1 MPAAALIVPA
11 LEFVATEAGVLAAGE
26 TLAGTVG
33 AALGASTA
41 AGSVLGVTT
50 VANVVG
56 GAVIGA
62 GVGAATSAIQ
72 GGDIGQG
79 FLLGGIT
86 GGAGPVISGA
96 ASSLVGPEVA
106 GSTTLAK
113 GLSGALSG
121 AGKGALGAA
130 LQGGDVGMAALTGGL
145 GGGITG
151 AATEGLG
158 LGKFES
164 GLLGGGVNYALGQAF
179 APDALT
185 RRAISASP
193 VTPTTSPT
201 ITGQTSTTQSSAPI
215 GGALLASPTLGY
227 TPGSS
232 FLGGTDSSKPSQN
245 VWNQASLKEGAQVGP
260 GSDGSQAQSS

>member
-1 MPAAALIVPA
+1 MPAAALVVPA
-11 LEFVATEAGVLAAGE
+11 LEFAATEAGVLAAGE

-96 ASSLVGPEVA
+96 ASSIVGPEVA

-113 GLSGALSG
+113 GISGALSG
-121 AGKGALGAA
+121 AGKGALSAA
-130 LQGGDVGMAALTGGL
+130 LSGGDVGQAALVGGL
-145 GGGITG
+145 GGGLTS

-158 LGKFES
+158 LGKTES
-164 GLLGGGVNYALGQAF
+164 ALLGGGLNYALGQAF
-179 APDALT
+179 APDAPT
-185 RRAISASP
+185 RRATAAS
-193 VTPTTSPT
+193 VGPTTYSPT
-201 ITGQTSTTQSSAPI
+201 VSGKTATQTSTAPL

-227 TPGSS
+227 TPGST
-232 FLGGTDSSKPSQN
+232 FLGGSDKDKPAQN

-260 GSDGSQAQSS
+260 GSDGSQEQSS